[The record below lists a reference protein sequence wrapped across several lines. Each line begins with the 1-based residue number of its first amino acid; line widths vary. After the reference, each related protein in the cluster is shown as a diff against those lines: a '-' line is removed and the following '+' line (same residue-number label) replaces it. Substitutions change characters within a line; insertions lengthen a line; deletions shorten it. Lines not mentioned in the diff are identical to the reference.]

1 MLLHSSSKKEKNP
14 PTCPDFDQARG
25 FFAHFAIMNRRTGR
39 GAEPEPRPQAGGR
52 GGAGPRPERTERRE
66 AGPRPQ
72 AGGKGDARP
81 GLGHRPAGKA
91 TRSQASAGTRARK
104 RTPPPPAPEGPSARE
119 RKTGAGTKRRTAPD
133 TNCQPPATSRGWI
146 AAVLA
151 GQLLAQLLERPA
163 PAGRASA
170 SEGPP
175 ETLTNIGRKTVA
187 ADSASI
193 GRKVV
198 AIGSAGIGRGNTASL
213 RVFGKGFQHATNVD
227 GL

>member
-91 TRSQASAGTRARK
+91 TRSRASAGTRARK
-104 RTPPPPAPEGPSARE
+104 RTPPPP
-119 RKTGAGTKRRTAPD
+119 GAGGPIGAGADSGRGRKEADSAGRQLSASGHLARLDCRGPCWAAARTAPR
-133 TNCQPPATSRGWI
+133 TSR
-146 AAVLA
+146 
-151 GQLLAQLLERPA
+151 
-163 PAGRASA
+163 AS
-170 SEGPP
+170 G
-175 ETLTNIGRKTVA
+175 
-187 ADSASI
+187 
-193 GRKVV
+193 
-198 AIGSAGIGRGNTASL
+198 AGI
-213 RVFGKGFQHATNVD
+213 RVGGPTRDVNQHRAQD
-227 GL
+227 RRRRQRQHRA

>member
-72 AGGKGDARP
+72 AGGKGDAKP
-81 GLGHRPAGKA
+81 GLGRDEGAEA
-91 TRSQASAGTRARK
+91 D
-104 RTPPPPAPEGPSARE
+104 PPPAPEGPSARE
-119 RKTGAGTKRRTAPD
+119 RTAGAGARRRTAPD
-133 TNCQPPATSRGWI
+133 ANCQPPATSRGWI